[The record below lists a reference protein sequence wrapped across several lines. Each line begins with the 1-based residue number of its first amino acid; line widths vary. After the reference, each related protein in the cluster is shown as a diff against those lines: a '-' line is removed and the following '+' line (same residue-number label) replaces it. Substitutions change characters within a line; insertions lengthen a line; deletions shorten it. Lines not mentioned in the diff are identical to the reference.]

1 MTLALDGVRIADFS
15 HVMAG
20 PFASHFLA
28 AMGAEVVKVESPGRG
43 DPMRNYGPDRR
54 LDGMAPGFIAA
65 NCGKKSI
72 ALDLK
77 SGAGREAARRLVA
90 TSDVVLENFRPGV
103 MVRLGLGYD
112 AARALRSDIIF
123 CSVSGYGQ
131 TGELRDWPAI
141 DNIVQATSGMTS
153 LNGEPDEPWMRVGFP
168 AVDTYTGTLAAMAI
182 LGALYRRAQTGEGQF
197 IDVAMFDASLVFMA
211 SAAVPYLTT
220 GRAMNRT
227 GNTGYSGQPTAS
239 MFTASDGRQ
248 ISLGVVQP
256 EQYERLCRAIE
267 RPDLLSDE
275 RFSTLPA
282 RMKNADTL
290 RAELGATFA
299 TRTGE
304 EWERLLSAAGAPC
317 GLVRSL
323 PEACDLPHLRQRGLV
338 LDVPEGTLPQGL
350 SGRALN
356 AGFVCNA
363 DSPRLDAAPPR
374 LGEHTRAQLAALGFS
389 GDEIVSMLSSGAAF
403 SPD

>member
-28 AMGAEVVKVESPGRG
+28 AMGAEVVKVEAPGRG
-43 DPMRNYGPDRR
+43 DPMRSYGPDRS
-54 LDGMAPGFIAA
+54 LDGMAPGFVAA
-65 NCGKKSI
+65 NCGKQSI

-77 SGAGREAARRLVA
+77 SEAGREAARRLVA
-90 TSDVVLENFRPGV
+90 ASDVVLENFRPGV
-103 MVRLGLGYD
+103 MERLGLGY
-112 AARALRSDIIF
+112 AAVKALRPDIVY

-131 TGELRDWPAI
+131 TGALRDWPAI

-182 LGALYRRAQTGEGQF
+182 LGALYRRSQTGEGQF

-239 MFTASDGRQ
+239 MFTAGDGRQ

-256 EQYERLCRAIE
+256 EQYERLCRAID
-267 RPDLLSDE
+267 RTDLLADE
-275 RFSTLPA
+275 RFSTLA
-282 RMKNADTL
+282 GRMKHSAAL
-290 RAELGATFA
+290 RAELGRTFA
-299 TRTGE
+299 TRPGE

-323 PEACDLPHLRQRGLV
+323 PDACDLPHLRERGLV
-338 LDVPEGTLPQGL
+338 AGIPEDGLPPGM
-350 SGRALN
+350 SGRTLN
-356 AGFVCNA
+356 AGFVCDR

-374 LGEHTRAQLAALGFS
+374 LGQHTRAQLETLGFT
-389 GDEIVSMLSSGAAF
+389 GDEIAAMLSSGAAF
-403 SPD
+403 AAD